1 MAELTKALVS
11 PIAKTKIL
19 TLAYTVSG
27 VIDLTRVDDKI
38 YQGGQL
44 VKLLRVLNDSDSLLS
59 FEDEQQI
66 IQGLIGI
73 GKLKI

>member
-1 MAELTKALVS
+1 MAELTKAVVS

-19 TLAYTVSG
+19 NLAYTVSG
-27 VIDLTRVDDKI
+27 VINLVRAEEQI

-44 VKLLRVLNDSDSLLS
+44 VKLLRVLNDSDSLLAYD
-59 FEDEQQI
+59 DEQQI